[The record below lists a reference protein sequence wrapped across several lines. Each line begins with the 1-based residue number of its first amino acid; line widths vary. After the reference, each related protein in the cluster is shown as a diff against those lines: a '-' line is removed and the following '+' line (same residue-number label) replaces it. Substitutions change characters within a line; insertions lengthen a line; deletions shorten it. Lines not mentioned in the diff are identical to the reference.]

1 MDSVKAVQENLW
13 FKKVL
18 FIVQLLVLVSI
29 MLTSIA
35 NIMLKTGN
43 LPLWTALL
51 GSSLGYLLPTP
62 KLSKSLKTEKTS
74 QTNSQASSIS
84 I

>member
-1 MDSVKAVQENLW
+1 MDSLKAVQENIW

-18 FIVQLLVLVSI
+18 FVVQLLVLVSI
-29 MLTSIA
+29 MITSIV
-35 NIMLKTGN
+35 NIMMKTGN

-62 KLSKSLKTEKTS
+62 KLSKSMKSETPAHPS
-74 QTNSQASSIS
+74 SQASSIA

>member
-1 MDSVKAVQENLW
+1 MMEFSKIEQQKMYY
-13 FKKVL
+13 KKIL
-18 FIVQLLVLVSI
+18 FIVQLLVLVS
-29 MLTSIA
+29 MLITSIV
-35 NIMLKTGN
+35 NIIMKTGN

-62 KLSKSLKTEKTS
+62 RVKSMKTETAIQPS
-74 QTNSQASSIS
+74 SNVSSIA